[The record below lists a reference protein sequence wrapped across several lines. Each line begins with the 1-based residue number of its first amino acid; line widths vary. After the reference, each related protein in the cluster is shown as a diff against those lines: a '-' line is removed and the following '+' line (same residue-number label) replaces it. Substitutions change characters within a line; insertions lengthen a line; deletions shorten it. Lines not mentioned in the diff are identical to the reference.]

1 MARITTHD
9 NRKLYVREIGRGPA
23 VILVHGFGM
32 ESLHWLPLILPLTH
46 RYRFILPDLRGFGRS
61 SRLDCS
67 EDCVV
72 TSHARDLH
80 AVIQHYSSNGKV
92 RLGGISLGATTA
104 LRYMELFGSDAIQH
118 YLHIDQA
125 PRVSHGPEWRWGLF
139 GEDGPEH
146 IQRWQPT
153 LDFLA
158 NADRASRFEDFPQ
171 QEKERFYDHL
181 GSFMEKALSR
191 AWMKWSVRRLTRW
204 PVIAH
209 QLVPV
214 ENWYT
219 MYQHLRAYAERDYD
233 FLPLLP
239 SLEVP
244 TTIIT
249 GRQSEMYPWQGQARM
264 HELLPNSRL
273 VIFEDSGHVP
283 IMDQPIRFIRELNRA
298 FSQGA

>member
-9 NRKLYVREIGRGPA
+9 HRKLHVREIGRGPV

-32 ESLHWLPLILPLTH
+32 DSLHWMPLILPLAH

-61 SRLDCS
+61 SRLGCS
-67 EDCVV
+67 DDCVV
-72 TSHARDLH
+72 SSHARDLH
-80 AVIQHYSSNGKV
+80 AVIQHYCPEGDV

-104 LRYMELFGSDAIQH
+104 LRYLELFGPDAVRH

-125 PRVSHGPEWRWGLF
+125 PRVSHGPDWRWGLF
-139 GEDGPEH
+139 GEDGPER
-146 IQRWQPT
+146 IRDWQPT

-158 NADRASRFEDFPQ
+158 KADRSSRFEDFPQ
-171 QEKERFYDHL
+171 QEKARFYEHL
-181 GSFMEKALSR
+181 GSFLEKALSR
-191 AWMKWSVRRLTRW
+191 PWMKWSAQRLSRW
-204 PVIAH
+204 PLVAH

-214 ENWYT
+214 DNWYT

-239 SLEVP
+239 SLQIP

-249 GRQSEMYPWQGQARM
+249 GRHSEMYPWQGQARM
-264 HELLPNSRL
+264 HELLPDSRF
-273 VIFEDSGHVP
+273 VMFENSGHMP
-283 IMDQPIRFIRELNRA
+283 ILDQPIRFIRELDRA
-298 FSQGA
+298 FGPRA